1 MRINPASKCRDGVST
16 GGLWP
21 EFVMP
26 GQKTTPFVLQQVQIS
41 FFDERQKISFFLK
54 SETLMFPLSLVQAP
68 SRQWWLSLSSAAYPN
83 TRTHDYLCDDLP
95 N

>member
-1 MRINPASKCRDGVST
+1 
-16 GGLWP
+16 
-21 EFVMP
+21 MP
-26 GQKTTPFVLQQVQIS
+26 GPKTTPFVLQQVKIS
-41 FFDERQKISFFLK
+41 FFDTRRKISFFLT

-68 SRQWWLSLSSAAYPN
+68 SYQWWLSLSSAAYPN